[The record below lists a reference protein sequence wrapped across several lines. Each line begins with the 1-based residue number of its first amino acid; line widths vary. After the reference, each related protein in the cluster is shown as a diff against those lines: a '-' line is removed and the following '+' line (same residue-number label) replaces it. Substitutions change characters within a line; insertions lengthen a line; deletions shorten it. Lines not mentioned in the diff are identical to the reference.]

1 MDPISEDEDEPVA
14 PASLGVKRPKSL
26 YELMQA
32 TGRRSTVGDAL
43 SLSNGG
49 LDDDDS
55 FRAQRTIND
64 DDSFRAQRTVNDYD
78 SFRAQRTVDDYDSF
92 RSQRTVNDDD
102 SFRAQRTVNDYD
114 NFRSHRTANDD
125 DLGRRRSVHGL
136 YPDEGSPQTVSDPAG
151 TALAV
156 GQYNT
161 TFRVNDPPSLTS
173 HSAVFNEVK
182 QSLSSF
188 IEGLDKDS
196 SLSEYA
202 VPSNSKSFGMD
213 RGYPSIRNVA
223 SVIHPSDAVQPPC
236 DLETELQ
243 SFSID
248 GGTANLNSD
257 PHQQIHITTIAP
269 TPTDELEIPSW
280 STSILDQDVD
290 LATIFGA
297 KPREAVAAADSGEP
311 SIRQQMIERCDEDK
325 GELLCHHSSSV
336 QAAAAA
342 NGFDDQLFESRS
354 MKNRIV
360 ALEKQNKQLSKQLEE
375 AQVEIQQLHQSN
387 DRLVA
392 DTANKIEQERS
403 RYRADLTQL
412 SSKHLEEVQSKQQL
426 HERLEH
432 LHELKS
438 DYEALLAE
446 KHGLEAKVDKARD
459 DTVGVR
465 NDLSNAKAELSKV
478 KAELQRVRLELEE
491 SRADSSGLRVE
502 SSRLVKELGDA
513 RLATDQQMREW
524 GGEKKWLEEQLQA
537 LRQDLNDR
545 VQVIGRMNNEMM
557 GLRQD
562 SNAMQQRA
570 ASSSEQLGRELQQ
583 AQQLISSLERELRDA
598 REGMS
603 RRGAQNPNEH
613 QSRSASSSHSSI
625 DAHSSAWSSIQD
637 GYNAAAESS
646 YHYRNMNSSAEAS
659 HKRSSSATS
668 LASVVTTRGTGP
680 STGRSESSTSY
691 DTLRP
696 ADYAFRSPAYAHS
709 NSATTTASDPRT
721 SSISV
726 AYHADQPFGIDKS
739 TSLSSLID
747 SRRVSSGSASRH
759 PVSSSYSDAAT
770 AQYGMNTAVRSPF
783 ATEATSALINQRF
796 DNLDRVLT
804 TLMTEKTALQDEAER
819 YVQYSIDRQLQ

>member
-1 MDPISEDEDEPVA
+1 MDPISEDEDESVA
-14 PASLGVKRPKSL
+14 SASSGVKRPKSL

-55 FRAQRTIND
+55 FRAQRT
-64 DDSFRAQRTVNDYD
+64 VN
-78 SFRAQRTVDDYDSF
+78 DYDSF
-92 RSQRTVNDDD
+92 RSQRTV
-102 SFRAQRTVNDYD
+102 
-114 NFRSHRTANDD
+114 NDD

-136 YPDEGSPQTVSDPAG
+136 YPDEESATTVSDPAG
-151 TALAV
+151 TAVAV

-161 TFRVNDPPSLTS
+161 TFGVNDPPSLTS

-188 IEGLDKDS
+188 IEQWDKDS

-202 VPSNSKSFGMD
+202 VPSNSKNFGMD

-223 SVIHPSDAVQPPC
+223 SVIHPSEAVQPPC

-248 GGTANLNSD
+248 GDTANLNSD
-257 PHQQIHITTIAP
+257 PHQQIHVTTIAP

-297 KPREAVAAADSGEP
+297 EPREAVAAADSGEP
-311 SIRQQMIERCDEDK
+311 SIRQMTERCDEDK
-325 GELLCHHSSSV
+325 GELLRHHSSSV
-336 QAAAAA
+336 QAAA
-342 NGFDDQLFESRS
+342 NGFDDQLFENRS

-387 DRLVA
+387 DRLFA
-392 DTANKIEQERS
+392 DTASKIEQERS

-459 DTVGVR
+459 DSVGVR

-502 SSRLVKELGDA
+502 GSRLVKELGDA

-562 SNAMQQRA
+562 SNAVQQRA

-603 RRGAQNPNEH
+603 RRGIQNPTGNPAMP
-613 QSRSASSSHSSI
+613 ASSTHSSI
-625 DAHSSAWSSIQD
+625 DAHSSAWSSIHD
-637 GYNAAAESS
+637 GYNAATESS

-696 ADYAFRSPAYAHS
+696 ADNAFRSPAYAHL

-759 PVSSSYSDAAT
+759 PVSSSYSDAAA

-819 YVQYSIDRQLQ
+819 YVQYRPAATVAVFNHYPRSTP